1 MNVFTFT
8 GNLGRDAER
17 RTLDSGTSVANFSVP
32 AKAGFGERESTIWVK
47 CTMWGKRAE
56 GGLVDILTKGTPVCV
71 SGELS
76 MREWTNQSG
85 EIKTSLE
92 LNVNDVTLMGKGQ
105 ERDAGASEPA
115 PTPQKAPAD
124 EGLDTEIPF

>member
-17 RTLDSGTSVANFSVP
+17 RTINGDKTVANFSVP
-32 AKAGFGERESTIWVK
+32 VKAGFGNNESTAWIN
-47 CTMWGKRAE
+47 CTLWGKRAE

-76 MREWTNQSG
+76 QREWTNQAG

-92 LNVNDVTLMGKGQ
+92 CNVNEVTLMGKGQ
-105 ERDAGASEPA
+105 ARGENNDVGNAA
-115 PTPQKAPAD
+115 PDPIPGD
-124 EGLDTEIPF
+124 LDDEIPF